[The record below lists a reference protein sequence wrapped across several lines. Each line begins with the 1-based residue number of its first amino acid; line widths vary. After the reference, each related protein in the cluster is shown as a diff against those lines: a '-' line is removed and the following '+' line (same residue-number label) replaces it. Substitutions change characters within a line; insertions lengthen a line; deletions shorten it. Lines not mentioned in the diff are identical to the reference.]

1 MSEQTGSGGGGFGR
15 PGEGGYP
22 GSAATPGNPDS
33 TKYMGAAGA
42 PGTAYISAPGF
53 GPSFSVNNR
62 LVLESYKGGRE
73 LKTNNSSGFAK
84 VSQKIELTGLRVLID
99 AKLSIGNTIV
109 QIPRNSVAYIK
120 QEYLHNHP
128 WAKNILESD
137 SIGEPF
143 VIAELN
149 MIEFIKPA

>member
-1 MSEQTGSGGGGFGR
+1 MSEQQTGSGGGGHGCFGT
-15 PGEGGYP
+15 PAG
-22 GSAATPGNPDS
+22 AATPGTPDS

-53 GPSFSVNNR
+53 GPAFSVNNR

-84 VSQKIELTGLRVLID
+84 VSQKIELSGLRILVD
-99 AKLSIGNTIV
+99 AKLSIGNTVV
-109 QIPRNSVAYIK
+109 QVQRGSIAYIK